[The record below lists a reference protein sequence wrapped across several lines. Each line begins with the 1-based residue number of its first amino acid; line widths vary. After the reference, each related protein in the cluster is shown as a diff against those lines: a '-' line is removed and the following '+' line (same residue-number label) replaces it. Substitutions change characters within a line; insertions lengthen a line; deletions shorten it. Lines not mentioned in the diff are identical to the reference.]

1 MEAMRIVL
9 GVPKKLLRRAVDR
22 NRIKRLA
29 KESFG
34 AFVRDGR
41 LEPPFG
47 PVAWLARLERSPEL
61 ASFEA
66 LSLGLRKRRYRTAF
80 DALLEQA
87 HRRLTPV
94 SYPNRPDRPDRSNLP
109 DRSNRHNHSNDSNH
123 PSHPNHS
130 DWPKKSQ
137 ASGAQSGRIC
147 EGCA

>member
-1 MEAMRIVL
+1 MEAMNRIVL
-9 GVPKKLLRRAVDR
+9 AVPKKLLRRAVDR

-29 KESFG
+29 RESFG
-34 AFVRDGR
+34 AFIRDGR
-41 LEPPFG
+41 LERAFG

-66 LSLGLRKRRYRTAF
+66 LSLGLRKRHYRMAF
-80 DALLEQA
+80 DAVLEQA

-94 SYPNRPDRPDRSNLP
+94 SYPNHPNLPDRPDRP
-109 DRSNRHNHSNDSNH
+109 NRHNHSNDSNH
-123 PSHPNHS
+123 PNHPNHS

-137 ASGAQSGRIC
+137 ASGAKSGRIC